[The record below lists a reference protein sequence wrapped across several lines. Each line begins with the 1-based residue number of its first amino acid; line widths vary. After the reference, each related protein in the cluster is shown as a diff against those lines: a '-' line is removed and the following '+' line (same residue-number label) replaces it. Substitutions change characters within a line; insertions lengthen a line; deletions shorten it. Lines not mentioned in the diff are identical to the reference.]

1 MLGKSRKGVVG
12 EDLLAIFCIAIL
24 IMFFIFSVFNLYS
37 DYFGELDL
45 IENERIANSVAN
57 KLFLESGGVVD
68 DPENFVLFD
77 KANILV
83 INLETGENWGTSS
96 TGNQTSVSS
105 FITLVKLGKIYYPGR
120 VEVYVN
126 K

>member
-12 EDLLAIFCIAIL
+12 EDLPAIIFIIIL
-24 IMFFIFSVFNLYS
+24 VMFFIFSVFNLYS